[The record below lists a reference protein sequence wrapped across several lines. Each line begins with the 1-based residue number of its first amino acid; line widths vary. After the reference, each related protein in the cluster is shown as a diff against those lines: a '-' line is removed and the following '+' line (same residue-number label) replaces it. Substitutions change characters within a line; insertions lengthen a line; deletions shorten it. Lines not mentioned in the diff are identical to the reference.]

1 LISIIVIL
9 VPGLAV
15 AAGDTGEYRDDFGDG
30 GYTGNDGSL
39 EFSGPWMEFGDDGE
53 DSDGNVHIGPENC
66 SNNECLHLEGSGLLA
81 ADFGIRRSANLSVLD
96 EAKLTF
102 DIQVHHEG
110 GLLGLLGAEMRIQGY
125 DGSKWVTIQSYGLS
139 DSFSGSKLFSLASF
153 DNSDFALRFVVPG
166 LLGGDVAEFKGWVT
180 IDRVVISGSLAS
192 TSTTTSTPTT
202 TVKSTT
208 PTTRAPATTTSTVP
222 TTTTTGPS
230 TTSTSRSETT
240 TTAQS
245 AAATSSST
253 TSTTSTTAPLSGGG
267 PDSSGGN
274 GSMIGGLRDPGVG
287 LLADYRQGMMGD
299 IDINDV
305 EVLGVELS
313 ADFSMAVE
321 VFEAARIWVAVL
333 ALLVAAAIIAEVDR
347 RRRSE
352 KSGS

>member
-15 AAGDTGEYRDDFGDG
+15 AAGDTGEYRDDFGDVSFSG
-30 GYTGNDGSL
+30 SDGSL
-39 EFSGPWMEFGDDGE
+39 PWAAKWVESGE
-53 DSDGNVHIGPENC
+53 SDGPEDGALHVGKENC
-66 SNNECLHLEGSGLLA
+66 SNNKCLHIEASNLVPNLAISRKADLSG
-81 ADFGIRRSANLSVLD
+81 FVSANLSYDLFID
-96 EAKLTF
+96 PAPLSTGTLSIEARGGGSGWTELERYLLLT
-102 DIQVHHEG
+102 EG
-110 GLLGLLGAEMRIQGY
+110 GEHFDSIDVTGYMGPDFEIRFGVSGLI
-125 DGSKWVTIQSYGLS
+125 
-139 DSFSGSKLFSLASF
+139 
-153 DNSDFALRFVVPG
+153 
-166 LLGGDVAEFKGWVT
+166 GGDIVT
-180 IDRVVISGSLAS
+180 VDRVVIEGPST
-192 TSTTTSTPTT
+192 TSTTTST

-208 PTTRAPATTTSTVP
+208 TSAVPSTPTSTSATSPTTSTSP
-222 TTTTTGPS
+222 TTTTGPS

-240 TTAQS
+240 TTALS

-274 GSMIGGLRDPGVG
+274 GSMIGSLRDPGVG